1 MGLDANKYLFVYREG
16 SRNAYT
22 IIDKKTMICP
32 WTGQTKEDLLAE
44 EPDLQFL
51 EWEEF
56 SERVER
62 NTVTEPQEIT
72 KEQFLEALNCLPPR
86 NWHLTKHFECF
97 HMSEFMVSHYT
108 ATYVRYNER
117 YFMWTDTV
125 HATPPQIKEK
135 LFKAFPEV
143 EN

>member
-1 MGLDANKYLFVYREG
+1 MGLNADKYLFVYREG
-16 SRNAYT
+16 ARSAVT
-22 IIDKKTMICP
+22 VIDKETLICP

-56 SERVER
+56 SEKVDR

-72 KEQFLEALNCLPPR
+72 QEQFLEALNCLPPL
-86 NWHLTKHFECF
+86 NWYLTASFECF
-97 HMSEFMVSHYT
+97 HMSEFLVSHYT
-108 ATYVRYNER
+108 TTYARSKGKF
-117 YFMWTDTV
+117 FMWTDTV

-135 LFKAFPEV
+135 LFKAFSEV
-143 EN
+143 KN

>member
-22 IIDKKTMICP
+22 IIDKETQICP

-86 NWHLTKHFECF
+86 NWYLTASFECF
-97 HMSEFMVSHYT
+97 HMSEFLVSHYT
-108 ATYVRYNER
+108 ATYARSKGR
-117 YFMWTDTV
+117 FFMWTDTV